1 MPHQLSWSHII
12 SILTLNDIDA
22 IKYYIYISGVQ
33 NLSYRE
39 LRERIKSKEY
49 ERIGYKEELK
59 EPKINTLIKNPIII
73 RNRPRNEKL
82 TEYALHNLILEDLD
96 FFLKE
101 LGEGYMYVGH
111 EYKIKI
117 GTNYHYVDF
126 LLYNIKYNCYVVVE
140 IKINDFHE
148 NYIGQIKK
156 YMGYIDTEIK
166 GINQNKTIGII
177 ICKSNNGFV
186 LNYIKPDD
194 IYVTTYA
201 LSKKVQL

>member
-194 IYVTTYA
+194 IYVTTYNY
-201 LSKKVQL
+201 Q

>member
-101 LGEGYMYVGH
+101 LGEGYMYAGH

-194 IYVTTYA
+194 IYVTTYNY
-201 LSKKVQL
+201 Q

>member
-126 LLYNIKYNCYVVVE
+126 LLYNIKYNCYVVVK

-156 YMGYIDTEIK
+156 YMGYIDIEIK

-194 IYVTTYA
+194 IYVTTYNY
-201 LSKKVQL
+201 Q